1 MDDSI
6 PMAVSMETYPVSRSQ
21 SIWSSPSPLRQH
33 EIKRGIIYKW
43 LERISGY
50 SGEGPMTYLTPL
62 PWEKVSSQQAGLT
75 ADLMKTGGCFAA
87 RTTFYMGLYTSVEL
101 QLMGQN
107 SRGNTGSRSFESHTH
122 TKCYTSVLKCF
133 VPLFKQRI
141 IMMQYTYP
149 YAWNWNI
156 NAIKCLL
163 SLYSHNKFSDANL
176 SYFFL

>member
-1 MDDSI
+1 MSLLGLLRDNGKVVTGRGMSDHRAVAVPSMDDSI
-6 PMAVSMETYPVSRSQ
+6 PVAVSMETYPVSRSQ

-50 SGEGPMTYLTPL
+50 SGEGPMTYPTPL

-87 RTTFYMGLYTSVEL
+87 RTTFYMWLYTSVEL

-107 SRGNTGSRSFESHTH
+107 SRGNTGSRSFESRTH
-122 TKCYTSVLKCF
+122 KNATPVFSNVL
-133 VPLFKQRI
+133 
-141 IMMQYTYP
+141 YP
-149 YAWNWNI
+149 Y
-156 NAIKCLL
+156 L
-163 SLYSHNKFSDANL
+163 SSE
-176 SYFFL
+176 